1 MRNVLRIVRRLMN
14 PARRGFRRLASAQSL
29 SFGVLCVVVAV
40 MGLGSAGCDELSARR
55 HIQHGTSLYED
66 DKYEEAAAEFEAGLK
81 MDPNLAI
88 GHYNAGLTYY
98 KLFRAGVDT
107 PENKG
112 FADKA
117 VEHFQ
122 AWLKSNPTD
131 SETQEIVSEIWV
143 NNKDYEKAL
152 AYWQGEHDAKP
163 KDPGPIKQLASI
175 NFKAGRFDETVKWY
189 VAEAEAEPQ
198 LADKVLSYLSVGRL
212 AFLKLG
218 DTTNTIGE
226 TRIHIADLGIAA
238 LQKAADLDPKS
249 IEAENMQGA
258 LYNFRALAHGAY
270 WAGATDRAI
279 ALHHQSRGRVLRD
292 EAKKAKGQTPPAP
305 PSGSGQAGG

>member
-1 MRNVLRIVRRLMN
+1 MN
-14 PARRGFRRLASAQSL
+14 PARRGFRRFASAHASIA
-29 SFGVLCVVVAV
+29 GVFIVALLV
-40 MGLGSAGCDELSARR
+40 MSSAGCDQLSARR
-55 HIQHGTSLYED
+55 HIQNGTGLFED

-81 MDPNLAI
+81 IDPSLDI

-98 KLFRAGVDT
+98 KLFRPGVET

-112 FADKA
+112 YADKA

-122 AWLKSNPTD
+122 AWLKGNPTD
-131 SETQEIVSEIWV
+131 ADTQMLVSEIWV

-152 AYWQGEHDAKP
+152 AYWTGEHDAKP

-189 VAEAEAEPQ
+189 EVEAEVEPKKDDQ
-198 LADKVLSYLSVGRL
+198 VLAYLSVGRF
-212 AFLKLG
+212 AFIKLQ
-218 DTTNTIGE
+218 DTAKTLGE
-226 TRIHIADLGIAA
+226 DRIHIADLGIAA

-270 WAGATDRAI
+270 WAGAIDRAI
-279 ALHHQSRGRVLRD
+279 ALHHQSRGHVLRD

-305 PSGSGQAGG
+305 APGSGQAGG